1 MVLSREEALRR
12 NRESKRLYSVRNRE
26 LLKAK
31 AKAAREA
38 NPEYNTVRK
47 ERYRAKLQELIDAGL
62 FQPLKRGRKP
72 LYSTPE
78 EAMEAKRRQ
87 MKESRLRRAG
97 SARTGRITRRRS
109 LADDRPLRHVSCR
122 SSRDVRGRSGAVMT
136 PHLAKM
142 RGLEGTLCS
151 RGPFFFAPQA

>member
-1 MVLSREEALRR
+1 MVLPREEALHR
-12 NRESKRLYSVRNRE
+12 NRERKRLYSERNKE
-26 LLKAK
+26 LIRAK

-87 MKESRLRRAG
+87 MKESRLRRSRLLAE
-97 SARTGRITRRRS
+97 ARALLEERRAALMQGRIS
-109 LADDRPLRHVSCR
+109 DMGQNQHSE
-122 SSRDVRGRSGAVMT
+122 SSGD
-136 PHLAKM
+136 
-142 RGLEGTLCS
+142 E
-151 RGPFFFAPQA
+151 

>member
-26 LLKAK
+26 LLRAK

-47 ERYRAKLQELIDAGL
+47 ERYRAKLQELVDAGL

-87 MKESRLRRAG
+87 MKESRLRRSRLLAE
-97 SARTGRITRRRS
+97 ARALLEERRAALMQGRIS
-109 LADDRPLRHVSCR
+109 EMAQSQHSE
-122 SSRDVRGRSGAVMT
+122 SSED
-136 PHLAKM
+136 
-142 RGLEGTLCS
+142 E
-151 RGPFFFAPQA
+151 